1 MRCQETF
8 SLYLS
13 FKYYFIT
20 QIDMNMFS
28 EEAFI
33 KSLQDGKPDAYAELY
48 DRYGATLFQ
57 VILKIVKSNEDAE
70 NLLQDTFVKIWRNIG
85 TYDASKGKLFTW
97 FVTIARHLAI
107 DFCRSKYFTKKNLIQ
122 NEDNLVNNQSLS
134 VEMFELDYLGINDK
148 VNSLED
154 KLKQI
159 IDLQFYY
166 GYTQT
171 QISKEF
177 NIPLGTVKSRTRNAL
192 LQLRTKLSD

>member
-1 MRCQETF
+1 
-8 SLYLS
+8 
-13 FKYYFIT
+13 
-20 QIDMNMFS
+20 MFS

-70 NLLQDTFVKIWRNIG
+70 NLLQDTFVKIWRNIS
-85 TYDASKGKLFTW
+85 TYDASKGRLFTW

-107 DFCRSKYFTKKNLIQ
+107 DFCRIKYFTKKNMIQ
-122 NEDNLVNNQSLS
+122 NEDSLVDSQSLS

-171 QISKEF
+171 QISEKF
-177 NIPLGTVKSRTRNAL
+177 NIPLGTVKSRTRTAL